1 MAQISPQLLE
11 NEWITHNG
19 LKNFLKDIKL
29 SFGDE
34 MNRKYAFKDDRLLEL
49 ADWDAFNYIKE
60 NHVVEKPKNYK

>member
-19 LKNFLKDIKL
+19 LKNFLKDKKL